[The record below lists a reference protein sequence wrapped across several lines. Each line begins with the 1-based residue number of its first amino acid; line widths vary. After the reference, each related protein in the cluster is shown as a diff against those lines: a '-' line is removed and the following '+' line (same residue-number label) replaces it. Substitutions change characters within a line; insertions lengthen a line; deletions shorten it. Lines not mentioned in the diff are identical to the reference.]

1 MDQAR
6 RLAPPWAAGCPC
18 GVPTAWW
25 AAGAKPLAAPAGGL
39 AKGLQLLNSFT
50 HVKQPFAPLAGN
62 RVGWYIC
69 GPTVYDASHLGH
81 ARNYV
86 SFDVL
91 RRVMTSYFGCA
102 SAGSRSIRLPSA
114 VRVHPHTRG
123 AQPRAA
129 ACACQRSRP
138 PADAATASSYDVLFV
153 ENVTDIDDKIILRA
167 HVTRAEQ
174 LVAAVRRLFAVAG
187 FR

>member
-6 RLAPPWAAGCPC
+6 RLTPPWASGCPC

-25 AAGAKPLAAPAGGL
+25 AAGAQPLAAPAGGV

-50 HVKQPFAPLAGN
+50 HVKQPFAPIAGN
-62 RVGWYIC
+62 RVSWYIC

-91 RRVMTSYFGCA
+91 RRVLTGYFGCA
-102 SAGSRSIRLPSA
+102 ARASPSGPIPGDHA
-114 VRVHPHTRG
+114 PALRPG
-123 AQPRAA
+123 GFLRA
-129 ACACQRSRP
+129 
-138 PADAATASSYDVLFV
+138 PANTAASSLTHYWRQ
-153 ENVTDIDDKIILRA
+153 LR
-167 HVTRAEQ
+167 
-174 LVAAVRRLFAVAG
+174 RRVCG
-187 FR
+187 KRHRH

>member
-6 RLAPPWAAGCPC
+6 RLAPPWASGCPC

-25 AAGAKPLAAPAGGL
+25 AAGAKPLAAPAGGV
-39 AKGLQLLNSFT
+39 AKGLHLLNSFT

-62 RVGWYIC
+62 RVSWYIC

-91 RRVMTSYFGCA
+91 RRVMTGYFGCE
-102 SAGSRSIRLPSA
+102 R
-114 VRVHPHTRG
+114 
-123 AQPRAA
+123 
-129 ACACQRSRP
+129 
-138 PADAATASSYDVLFV
+138 
-153 ENVTDIDDKIILRA
+153 
-167 HVTRAEQ
+167 
-174 LVAAVRRLFAVAG
+174 
-187 FR
+187 

>member
-1 MDQAR
+1 MPHTIARSVQPACSCQATMDQAR
-6 RLAPPWAAGCPC
+6 RLSPPWASGCPC

-25 AAGAKPLAAPAGGL
+25 AAGSTPLAAPVGGV

-62 RVGWYIC
+62 RVSWYIC

-91 RRVMTSYFGCA
+91 RRVLTGYFGCA
-102 SAGSRSIRLPSA
+102 R
-114 VRVHPHTRG
+114 
-123 AQPRAA
+123 
-129 ACACQRSRP
+129 RP
-138 PADAATASSYDVLFV
+138 PAGGLACHALPLRSAASVRPSAQLLICDARTA
-153 ENVTDIDDKIILRA
+153 
-167 HVTRAEQ
+167 
-174 LVAAVRRLFAVAG
+174 AG
-187 FR
+187 TTWCSWRT

>member
-1 MDQAR
+1 MGEEAR

-25 AAGAKPLAAPAGGL
+25 AAGAPAGAPSGGDGVS
-39 AKGLQLLNSFT
+39 KGLRLLNSFT
-50 HVKQPFAPLAGN
+50 HAKQPFTPLAGN

-91 RRVMTSYFGCA
+91 RRVMSSYFGCVR
-102 SAGSRSIRLPSA
+102 SAARHGAALRVARTAPGPAAVERTRCLCRSS
-114 VRVHPHTRG
+114 
-123 AQPRAA
+123 
-129 ACACQRSRP
+129 
-138 PADAATASSYDVLFV
+138 
-153 ENVTDIDDKIILRA
+153 
-167 HVTRAEQ
+167 VTR
-174 LVAAVRRLFAVAG
+174 
-187 FR
+187 